1 MTEQER
7 FERDIKKIFDE
18 IKEERQRRVE
28 TAILQARKYIESI
41 NDVEFNIRD
50 AQIIVERQRSLIA
63 YDRHIYALLSKV
75 DYRIIYKSFGLN
87 DVYQHFMDVE
97 LNIG

>member
-28 TAILQARKYIESI
+28 TAILQARIYIESI

-50 AQIIVERQRSLIA
+50 AQIIVEGQRSLIA
-63 YDRHIYALLSKV
+63 YDRHIYALLR

-87 DVYQHFMDVE
+87 DVYQHFMEVE